1 MSIKII
7 QSEENKTFKDLFKL
21 KKGNA
26 KEGLFLAE
34 GRDLL
39 DEARKSDSV
48 EAVLI
53 PEGGQNP
60 YPEKDTIVLK
70 QSCLFQDRDSARLLE
85 SKRLLP
91 SRFSLL
97 RLKDLFLRLRK
108 DLLWHFPF
116 LV

>member
-7 QSEENKTFKDLFKL
+7 QSEENKTFKDLFTL

-60 YPEKDTIVLK
+60 DPEKDTIVLK
-70 QSCLFQDRDSARLLE
+70 QGLFRQLAN
-85 SKRLLP
+85 
-91 SRFSLL
+91 
-97 RLKDLFLRLRK
+97 
-108 DLLWHFPF
+108 
-116 LV
+116 